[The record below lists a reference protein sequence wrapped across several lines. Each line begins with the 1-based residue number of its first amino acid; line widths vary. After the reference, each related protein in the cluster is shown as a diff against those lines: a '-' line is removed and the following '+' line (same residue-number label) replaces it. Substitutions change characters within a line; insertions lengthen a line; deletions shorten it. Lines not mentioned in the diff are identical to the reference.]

1 MLAAVFLVGKVAGR
15 TAWNAV
21 VWLGALDLLGRP
33 LVMLFRVTEDEGAWG
48 FLNLGALD
56 AANIIMAACAV
67 IGVSLLDSESFD
79 QRSVNG
85 SPELSSSPVLA
96 QALPQAASAGL
107 SAAERLQ
114 NIESLRAAGL
124 ITEAEYERKR
134 AAVLDTI

>member
-1 MLAAVFLVGKVAGR
+1 
-15 TAWNAV
+15 
-21 VWLGALDLLGRP
+21 
-33 LVMLFRVTEDEGAWG
+33 
-48 FLNLGALD
+48 
-56 AANIIMAACAV
+56 
-67 IGVSLLDSESFD
+67 
-79 QRSVNG
+79 VNG